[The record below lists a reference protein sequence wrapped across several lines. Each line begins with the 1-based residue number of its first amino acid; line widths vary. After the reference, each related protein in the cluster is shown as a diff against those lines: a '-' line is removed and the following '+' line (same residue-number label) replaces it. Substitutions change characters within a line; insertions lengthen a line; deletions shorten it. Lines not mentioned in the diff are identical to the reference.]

1 MALLADLT
9 VDVTLN
15 DFVVFL
21 ILGGLAG
28 LATGYLMKSKGA
40 GVLLDLLAGFLG
52 GLVGGYLLVP
62 VFSVQRYGLTGAAL
76 LAIAGGV
83 LAAVIAHF
91 AVMMRHKAK
100 AS

>member
-1 MALLADLT
+1 MALADLT

-15 DFVVFL
+15 NLAVFL

-28 LATGYLMKSKGA
+28 LATGYLMKSKGGA
-40 GVLLDLLAGFLG
+40 VLLDLIFGFLG
-52 GLVGGYLLVP
+52 GLIGGYVLVP
-62 VFSVQRYGLTGAAL
+62 IFNVGRYGLAGAAV
-76 LAIAGGV
+76 LALAGGV
-83 LAAVIAHF
+83 LAAVIVHF